1 MDYKIG
7 DTIRIKPIEW
17 YEDNKDEN
25 GIVVCY
31 PQFYTFV
38 KSMNKYC
45 GKNAVITSISDET
58 YRIDIDSGTFYW
70 TDEMFEEKFDFK
82 NLKIGDTFNL
92 DGKEYIVKQGVGCDL
107 CAFNHSVKCNERNLP
122 KCSFTFRKDKKS
134 VIFVEVKNKTMDS
147 KEERDVKI
155 NFSTAKKWYNGNNE
169 NLKTIALQAFTV
181 DELEDSKLPKSWG
194 EFCAKSSK
202 GGKEYFIDY
211 NSQIISTGDFCTRDS
226 NTDRNVLPNKAD
238 AEGIL
243 ALCQLTQL
251 RDCYR
256 QGWKPDWEDSTSKYI
271 IDYGSNELRVSYYM
285 HSNCFLSFQSTEIR
299 DKFLNN
305 FRDLIEQAKEY
316 I

>member
-1 MDYKIG
+1 M
-7 DTIRIKPIEW
+7 IKL
-17 YEDNKDEN
+17 
-25 GIVVCY
+25 
-31 PQFYTFV
+31 
-38 KSMNKYC
+38 KSFLGMN
-45 GKNAVITSISDET
+45 VT
-58 YRIDIDSGTFYW
+58 
-70 TDEMFEEKFDFK
+70 
-82 NLKIGDTFNL
+82 
-92 DGKEYIVKQGVGCDL
+92 
-107 CAFNHSVKCNERNLP
+107 
-122 KCSFTFRKDKKS
+122 
-134 VIFVEVKNKTMDS
+134 KNKTMDS
-147 KEERDVKI
+147 KEERDIKI

-194 EFCAKSSK
+194 GFCAKSSK

-211 NSQIISTGDFCTRDS
+211 DSQIISTGDFCTRDS
-226 NTDRNVLPNKAD
+226 NTDRNVLPNKTD

-256 QGWKPDWEDSTSKYI
+256 QGWKPDWVDSTDKYI
-271 IDYGSNELRVSYYM
+271 IDYGSNELRVNYYM
-285 HSNCFLSFQSTEIR
+285 NSNCFLSFQSAEIR